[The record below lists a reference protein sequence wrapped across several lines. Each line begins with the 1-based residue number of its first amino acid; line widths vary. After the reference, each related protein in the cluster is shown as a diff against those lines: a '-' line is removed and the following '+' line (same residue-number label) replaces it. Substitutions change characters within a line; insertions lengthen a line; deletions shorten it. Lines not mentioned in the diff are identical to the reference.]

1 LSVAAGSGAL
11 RGRFDVAIV
20 GVQSVTFGAKEPS
33 KIVQFF
39 DDFGLHRVSAKD
51 GAVDYQLE
59 EGSQVHIRGADDP
72 TLPPPFLPSD
82 GPREVIWGVDS
93 KASLDELGKLL
104 KGQADFRA
112 DADGTLHLRDPIGL
126 RIGFRLFE
134 RKPVTPAEAVENTLT
149 HRPRWNT
156 VRKWYDRANPKV
168 IQHVVFATENIQ
180 AAIDFYVGKLKFRVS
195 DVSRGR
201 GIFLRAEGRNEHHN
215 LFFVNRPLAFHHM
228 AFGVDSIDELMAG
241 SNYMQRQGWRAGFG
255 LGRHRVSS
263 IVYFYLSC
271 PTGGEIE
278 YAADGDFLDDNW
290 KPRLWEASYGN
301 QHWLGQIS
309 EQTMNK
315 PVPDVHPLPEPLPSF
330 AQMS

>member
-1 LSVAAGSGAL
+1 
-11 RGRFDVAIV
+11 
-20 GVQSVTFGAKEPS
+20 
-33 KIVQFF
+33 
-39 DDFGLHRVSAKD
+39 
-51 GAVDYQLE
+51 
-59 EGSQVHIRGADDP
+59 
-72 TLPPPFLPSD
+72 
-82 GPREVIWGVDS
+82 
-93 KASLDELGKLL
+93 
-104 KGQADFRA
+104 
-112 DADGTLHLRDPIGL
+112 
-126 RIGFRLFE
+126 
-134 RKPVTPAEAVENTLT
+134 
-149 HRPRWNT
+149 
-156 VRKWYDRANPKV
+156 
-168 IQHVVFATENIQ
+168 
-180 AAIDFYVGKLKFRVS
+180 
-195 DVSRGR
+195 
-201 GIFLRAEGRNEHHN
+201 
-215 LFFVNRPLAFHHM
+215 M
-228 AFGVDSIDELMAG
+228 AFGVDNIDELMAG